1 MVWTVLTAIATLVSM
16 VAYLF
21 SVYYLRTE
29 LKGLEKDRYL
39 SVTNEL
45 FALWQS
51 QEFMQAQLWLMHSM
65 KERTWAEFVAVHRA
79 KEGELAF
86 HRVGSFYDRVG
97 TLVKMNLIDE
107 KEILST
113 MGGYAIA
120 VWLVIGPLVKE
131 ARALEHSN
139 LFDDFERLLPACYEC
154 YVPSLGTETRIVPFS
169 VEQAATPTV
178 SVQEAHRR
186 LRQPDPPLLL
196 DVRQASHREADPRP
210 LPGAILLP
218 PDDVRTRYVELPK
231 ERDIIAYCT

>member
-1 MVWTVLTAIATLVSM
+1 MVWTEVTAIATLISM

-51 QEFMQAQLWLMHSM
+51 QEFMQAQLWLMHSL
-65 KERTWAEFVAVHRA
+65 KEQTWAEFVAAHRA
-79 KEGELAF
+79 GQGELAF

-97 TLVKMNLIDE
+97 TLVRMGLIDE
-107 KEILST
+107 KEMLST

-131 ARALEHSN
+131 ARTIEHSE
-139 LFDDFERLLPACYEC
+139 LFDDFEALLPACYEC
-154 YVPSLGTETRIVPFS
+154 YVPKLGTEAKVTPFS
-169 VEQAATPTV
+169 LTQAAPTI
-178 SVQEAHRR
+178 SVKETQKR
-186 LRQPDPPLLL
+186 LKQANPPLLL
-196 DVRQASHREADPRP
+196 DVRQASHREAEPRS
-210 LPGAILLP
+210 LPGALLIA
-218 PDDVRTRYVELPK
+218 PDDIKARFQELPK
-231 ERDIIAYCT
+231 DRDIIAFCT

>member
-1 MVWTVLTAIATLVSM
+1 MIWTVVTAIATLISM
-16 VAYLF
+16 VAYLL

-51 QEFMQAQLWLMHSM
+51 QEFMQAQLWLMHSL
-65 KERTWAEFVAVHRA
+65 KERTWQEFVLAHRA
-79 KEGELAF
+79 GAGELAF

-97 TLVKMNLIDE
+97 TLVKMGLIDE

-113 MGGYAIA
+113 MGGYAIG

-131 ARALEHSN
+131 ARTLEHSN

-154 YVPSLGTETRIVPFS
+154 YVPALGSEANVIPFALTQAPPTISIKETQKRLK
-169 VEQAATPTV
+169 QA
-178 SVQEAHRR
+178 S
-186 LRQPDPPLLL
+186 PPLLL
-196 DVRQASHREADPRP
+196 DVRQASHREADRRR
-210 LPGAILLP
+210 LPDATIIP
-218 PDDVRTRYVELPK
+218 PDEVKDRYQELPK
-231 ERDIIAYCT
+231 DREIIAYCT